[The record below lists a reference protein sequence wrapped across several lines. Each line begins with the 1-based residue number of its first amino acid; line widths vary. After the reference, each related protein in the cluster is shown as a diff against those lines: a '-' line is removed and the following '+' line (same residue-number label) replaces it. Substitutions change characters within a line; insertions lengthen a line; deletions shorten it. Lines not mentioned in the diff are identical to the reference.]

1 VEHSFSALTYG
12 FFVPLFFV
20 SIGLAANVRTLSGA
34 GLLFGGVLILVAAVS
49 KVLGSGLG
57 AWWGGLMRGEALRL
71 GLGMM
76 SRGEVG
82 LIVASVGLTEGL
94 IDATVFAEIVLV
106 VLVTT
111 LVTPLL
117 LRWAYARERRAALS
131 TPPTAPEPAEG
142 D

>member
-1 VEHSFSALTYG
+1 MPAPG
-12 FFVPLFFV
+12 F
-20 SIGLAANVRTLSGA
+20 AARGA
-34 GLLFGGVLILVAAVS
+34 GLLFGGVLIVVAVVS

-57 AWWGGLMRGEALRL
+57 AWWGGLKRGEALRL
-71 GLGMM
+71 GLGMI

-82 LIVASVGLTEGL
+82 LIVAAVGLNQGL
-94 IDATVFAEIVLV
+94 IDAAVFAEIVLV

-117 LRWAYARERRAALS
+117 LRWAYGREKRAAAV
-131 TPPTAPEPAEG
+131 PKPNPVPAEG